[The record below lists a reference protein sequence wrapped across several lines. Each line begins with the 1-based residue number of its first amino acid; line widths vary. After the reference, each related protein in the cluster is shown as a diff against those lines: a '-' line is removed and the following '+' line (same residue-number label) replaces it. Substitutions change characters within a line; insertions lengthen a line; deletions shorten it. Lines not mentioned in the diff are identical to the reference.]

1 MNPRLSSAQPSPARY
16 RWLVFSRVVA
26 AVVAGYTLASS
37 ATVLLALLWPLPQA
51 EAVLAASMLSFLL
64 YAGVIVW
71 SFSVKRLRTVWLGLM
86 LANGLCLGL
95 SWCLLPGA
103 SL

>member
-1 MNPRLSSAQPSPARY
+1 MTSSRPLSLPAARY
-16 RWLVFSRVVA
+16 RWAVASRVVA
-26 AVVAGYTLASS
+26 AVVGGYALTSA

-71 SFSVKRLRTVWLGLM
+71 IFAVKRLRTVWLGL
-86 LANGLCLGL
+86 LSATALCSVL
-95 SWCLLPGA
+95 SWLLLPGVTA
-103 SL
+103 